1 MTCEILRLASK
12 RILYEYFW
20 SKSGSTFPKAFYLF
34 KDPQT
39 SVKHNV

>member
-12 RILYEYFW
+12 IILYEYFI
-20 SKSGSTFPKAFYLF
+20 SKFGSIFPKAFYLF
-34 KDPQT
+34 NDPQT